1 VSRIL
6 VIDDE
11 LSIRRMLQ
19 VLLEGA
25 GHTMIS
31 AADASHGLH
40 ALALEKP
47 DLLIL
52 DLGLP
57 DMDGLQAL
65 RRLREWSTVPVL
77 ILSARP
83 DPADKVTALDLGADD
98 YLTKPFDAP
107 ELLARLR
114 ALLRR
119 VTPAEET
126 SVLVIDYLAIDLA
139 THEARVLN
147 QIIPLTPIEFS
158 LLAQLARHAGRVLT
172 HAHLLNAV
180 WGPKAAEQSHYLR
193 VHFTHLR
200 RKLRSAGIAAEVIR
214 NEPGIGYRLLLEGHP
229 APCLR
234 SHCDSAPPNRKIED
248 HST

>member
-1 VSRIL
+1 MSRIL

-11 LSIRRMLQ
+11 ISIRRMLQ

-31 AADASHGLH
+31 AVDGSHGLH
-40 ALALEKP
+40 ALALDKP
-47 DLLIL
+47 DLVIL

-57 DMDGLQAL
+57 DIDGLEVL
-65 RRLREWSTVPVL
+65 RRLREWTSVPVL
-77 ILSARP
+77 VLSARP
-83 DPADKVTALDLGADD
+83 DPADKVSALDLGADD

-114 ALLRR
+114 ALQRR
-119 VTPAEET
+119 VAPPEEQA
-126 SVLVIDYLAIDLA
+126 VISLDSLDIDLA
-139 THEARVLN
+139 SHEARMSGDV
-147 QIIPLTPIEFS
+147 IPLTPIEFS
-158 LLAQLARHAGRVLT
+158 LLSQLARHAGRVLT

-180 WGPKAAEQSHYLR
+180 WGPKSAEQSHYLR

-200 RKLRSAGIAAEVIR
+200 RKLRDAGLKGEVIR
-214 NEPGIGYRLLLEGHP
+214 NEPGIGYRLLVDDHWKSGH
-229 APCLR
+229 A
-234 SHCDSAPPNRKIED
+234 SRKIGD

>member
-1 VSRIL
+1 MSRIL

-19 VLLEGA
+19 VLLDGA

-31 AADASHGLH
+31 ADDASHGLH

-57 DMDGLQAL
+57 DMDGLEVL

-83 DPADKVTALDLGADD
+83 DPADKVKALDCGADD
-98 YLTKPFDAP
+98 YLTKPFDAH

-119 VTPAEET
+119 VTPAEEQSIIT
-126 SVLVIDYLAIDLA
+126 LGSLTIDL
-139 THEARVLN
+139 TSHEACVAD
-147 QIIPLTPIEFS
+147 QPVPLTPIEFS

-180 WGPKAAEQSHYLR
+180 WGPKATDQAYYLR
-193 VHFTHLR
+193 VHFAHLR
-200 RKLRSAGIAAEVIR
+200 RKLRTAGLAGEVIR
-214 NEPGIGYRLLLEGHP
+214 NEPGIGYRLPLD
-229 APCLR
+229 R
-234 SHCDSAPPNRKIED
+234 D
-248 HST
+248 

>member
-1 VSRIL
+1 MSRIL

-11 LSIRRMLQ
+11 LSIRRLLQ

-25 GHTMIS
+25 GHTVICTD
-31 AADASHGLH
+31 DASHGLH

-57 DMDGLQAL
+57 DMDGLEVL
-65 RRLREWSTVPVL
+65 RRLREWTTVPVL

-83 DPADKVTALDLGADD
+83 DPADKVSALDLGADD

-119 VTPAEET
+119 VTPAEEQP
-126 SVLVIDYLAIDLA
+126 VISLGLLTIDLA
-139 THEARVLN
+139 SHEARVSD
-147 QIIPLTPIEFS
+147 QPVPLTPIEFS

-180 WGPKAAEQSHYLR
+180 WGPKATEQSHYLR
-193 VHFTHLR
+193 VHFAHLR
-200 RKLRSAGIAAEVIR
+200 RKLRAAGMTGEVIR
-214 NEPGIGYRLLLEGHP
+214 NEPGIGYRLPLD
-229 APCLR
+229 R
-234 SHCDSAPPNRKIED
+234 D
-248 HST
+248 

>member
-1 VSRIL
+1 
-6 VIDDE
+6 
-11 LSIRRMLQ
+11 MLQ
-19 VLLEGA
+19 VLLEGS
-25 GHTMIS
+25 GHTVIS
-31 AADASHGLH
+31 VGDGSHGLH

-57 DMDGLQAL
+57 DMDGLGVL
-65 RRLREWSTVPVL
+65 RRLREWTTVPVL

-83 DPADKVTALDLGADD
+83 DPADKVSALDLGADD

-119 VTPAEET
+119 VTPAEEQP
-126 SVLVIDYLAIDLA
+126 VISIGSLTIDLA
-139 THEARVLN
+139 SHEARVSGHPV
-147 QIIPLTPIEFS
+147 PLTPIEFS

-180 WGPKAAEQSHYLR
+180 WGPKAMEQSHYLR

-200 RKLRSAGIAAEVIR
+200 RKLHAAGLVGEVIR
-214 NEPGIGYRLLLEGHP
+214 NEPGIGYRLRL
-229 APCLR
+229 
-234 SHCDSAPPNRKIED
+234 
-248 HST
+248 

>member
-1 VSRIL
+1 MSRIL

-11 LSIRRMLQ
+11 LSIRRLLQ

-25 GHTMIS
+25 GHTIIP
-31 AADASHGLH
+31 AEDASHGLH
-40 ALALEKP
+40 SLAVEKP

-57 DMDGLQAL
+57 DMDGLEAL
-65 RRLREWSTVPVL
+65 RRLREWTAVPVL
-77 ILSARP
+77 VLSARS
-83 DPADKVTALDLGADD
+83 DPADKVKALDLGADD
-98 YLTKPFDAP
+98 YLTKPFDST

-119 VTPAEET
+119 ITPAEEQT
-126 SVLVIDYLAIDLA
+126 TITLGALSVNLAERAALVRGK
-139 THEARVLN
+139 T
-147 QIIPLTPIEFS
+147 IPLTPIEFS

-180 WGPKAAEQSHYLR
+180 WGPKATDQAHYLR

-200 RKLRSAGIAAEVIR
+200 RKLRAAGLSGEVIR
-214 NEPGIGYRLLLEGHP
+214 NEPGIGYRFPLDE
-229 APCLR
+229 C
-234 SHCDSAPPNRKIED
+234 
-248 HST
+248 

>member
-11 LSIRRMLQ
+11 LSIRRLLQ

-25 GHTMIS
+25 GHTVIS
-31 AADASHGLH
+31 ADDASHGLH

-57 DMDGLQAL
+57 DMDGLEVL
-65 RRLREWSTVPVL
+65 RRLREWTTAPVL

-83 DPADKVTALDLGADD
+83 DPADKVSALDLGADD

-119 VTPAEET
+119 VTPAEEQPVIALG
-126 SVLVIDYLAIDLA
+126 VLTIDLA
-139 THEARVLN
+139 SHEARVSD
-147 QIIPLTPIEFS
+147 QPVPLTPIEFS
-158 LLAQLARHAGRVLT
+158 LLGQLARHAGRVLT

-180 WGPKAAEQSHYLR
+180 WGPKATEQSHYLR
-193 VHFTHLR
+193 VHFAHIR
-200 RKLRSAGIAAEVIR
+200 RKLRAAGMTGELIR
-214 NEPGIGYRLLLEGHP
+214 NEPGIGYRLPLD
-229 APCLR
+229 R
-234 SHCDSAPPNRKIED
+234 D
-248 HST
+248 

>member
-1 VSRIL
+1 MSRIL
-6 VIDDE
+6 IIDDE
-11 LSIRRMLQ
+11 LSIRRLLH

-25 GHTMIS
+25 GHEIVS
-31 AADASHGLH
+31 AEDASHGLH
-40 ALALEKP
+40 ALALQKP

-57 DMDGLQAL
+57 DMDGLEAL
-65 RRLREWSTVPVL
+65 RRLREWTALPVL
-77 ILSARP
+77 VLSARP
-83 DPADKVTALDLGADD
+83 DPADKVKALDLGADD
-98 YLTKPFDAP
+98 YLTKPFDAT

-126 SVLVIDYLAIDLA
+126 SLIAIGSLVVDLA
-139 THEARVLN
+139 THEARVSE
-147 QIIPLTPIEFS
+147 IPVPLTPIEFS

-180 WGPKAAEQSHYLR
+180 WGPKAADQAHYLR

-200 RKLRSAGIAAEVIR
+200 RKLSAAGLTGEVIR
-214 NEPGIGYRLLLEGHP
+214 NEPGIGYRLLLG
-229 APCLR
+229 
-234 SHCDSAPPNRKIED
+234 
-248 HST
+248 

>member
-1 VSRIL
+1 MSRIL

-19 VLLEGA
+19 ILLEGA
-25 GHTMIS
+25 GHTMI
-31 AADASHGLH
+31 AASDASHGLH
-40 ALALEKP
+40 SLAMEKP
-47 DLLIL
+47 DLLML

-57 DMDGLQAL
+57 DMDGLEVL
-65 RRLREWSTVPVL
+65 RRLREWSSVPVL

-83 DPADKVTALDLGADD
+83 DPADKVSALDLGADD
-98 YLTKPFDAP
+98 YLTKPFDAS

-119 VTPAEET
+119 VTPAEEQA
-126 SVLVIDYLAIDLA
+126 VLTIGNLTIDLA
-139 THEARVLN
+139 AHEARVLN
-147 QIIPLTPIEFS
+147 QTLPLTPIEFS
-158 LLAQLARHAGRVLT
+158 LLAQLARYSGRVLT

-200 RKLRSAGIAAEVIR
+200 RKLRAAGLEGEAIR
-214 NEPGIGYRLLLEGHP
+214 NEAGIGYRLLMERG
-229 APCLR
+229 
-234 SHCDSAPPNRKIED
+234 
-248 HST
+248 

>member
-1 VSRIL
+1 MSRIL

-11 LSIRRMLQ
+11 LSLRRMLQ

-25 GHTMIS
+25 GHTLITAS
-31 AADASHGLH
+31 DASHGLH
-40 ALALEKP
+40 ALAMEKP

-57 DMDGLQAL
+57 DMDGLEVL
-65 RRLREWSTVPVL
+65 RRLREWSSVPVL

-83 DPADKVTALDLGADD
+83 DPADKVSALDFGADD

-119 VTPAEET
+119 VTPAESD
-126 SVLVIDYLAIDLA
+126 SVLVIGHLTIDLA
-139 THEARVLN
+139 AHEVRVADRP
-147 QIIPLTPIEFS
+147 IPLTPIEFS

-180 WGPKAAEQSHYLR
+180 WGPKATEQSHYLR

-200 RKLRSAGIAAEVIR
+200 RKLRDAGLTDEIIR
-214 NEPGIGYRLLLEGHP
+214 NEPGIGYRLMLDDNPG
-229 APCLR
+229 
-234 SHCDSAPPNRKIED
+234 K
-248 HST
+248 

>member
-1 VSRIL
+1 MSRIL

-11 LSIRRMLQ
+11 LSIRRLLQ

-25 GHTMIS
+25 GHTIIP
-31 AADASHGLH
+31 AEDASHGLH
-40 ALALEKP
+40 SLAVEKP

-57 DMDGLQAL
+57 DMDGLEAL
-65 RRLREWSTVPVL
+65 RRLREWTAVPVL
-77 ILSARP
+77 VLSARS
-83 DPADKVTALDLGADD
+83 DPADKVKALDLGADD
-98 YLTKPFDAP
+98 YLTKPFDST

-119 VTPAEET
+119 VTPVEEQTTITLGALSVNLAERAA
-126 SVLVIDYLAIDLA
+126 LVRGK
-139 THEARVLN
+139 T
-147 QIIPLTPIEFS
+147 IPLTPIEFS

-180 WGPKAAEQSHYLR
+180 WGPKATDQAHYLR

-200 RKLRSAGIAAEVIR
+200 RKLRAAGLSGEVIR
-214 NEPGIGYRLLLEGHP
+214 NEPGIGYRFPLDE
-229 APCLR
+229 C
-234 SHCDSAPPNRKIED
+234 
-248 HST
+248 

>member
-1 VSRIL
+1 MSRIL

-11 LSIRRMLQ
+11 LSIRRLLQ

-25 GHTMIS
+25 GHTVIC
-31 AADASHGLH
+31 ADDASHGLH

-47 DLLIL
+47 DFLIL

-57 DMDGLQAL
+57 DMDGLEVL
-65 RRLREWSTVPVL
+65 RRLREWTTVPVL

-83 DPADKVTALDLGADD
+83 DPADKVSALDLGADD

-119 VTPAEET
+119 VTPAEEQP
-126 SVLVIDYLAIDLA
+126 VISLGLLTIDLA
-139 THEARVLN
+139 SHEARVSN
-147 QIIPLTPIEFS
+147 QPVPLTPIEFS

-180 WGPKAAEQSHYLR
+180 WGPKATEQSHYLR
-193 VHFTHLR
+193 VHFAHLR
-200 RKLRSAGIAAEVIR
+200 RKIRAAGMTGEVIR
-214 NEPGIGYRLLLEGHP
+214 NEPGIGYRLPLD
-229 APCLR
+229 R
-234 SHCDSAPPNRKIED
+234 D
-248 HST
+248 

>member
-1 VSRIL
+1 MSRIL

-11 LSIRRMLQ
+11 RSIRRMLG

-25 GHTMIS
+25 GHHVIC
-31 AADASHGLH
+31 AEDASHGLH
-40 ALALEKP
+40 AAAAEKP
-47 DLLIL
+47 DLLVL

-57 DMDGLQAL
+57 DLDGTEVV
-65 RRLREWSTVPVL
+65 RRLREWSSVPVL

-83 DPADKVTALDLGADD
+83 DPADKVQALDLGADD

-107 ELLARLR
+107 ELLARVR

-119 VTPAEET
+119 VTPAEEHT
-126 SVLVIDYLAIDLA
+126 TIALGSLTVDLA
-139 THEARVLN
+139 AHHASVGGRIV
-147 QIIPLTPIEFS
+147 PLTPIEFA

-172 HAHLLNAV
+172 HSHLLHSV

-200 RKLRSAGIAAEVIR
+200 RKLRAAGLTGECIR
-214 NEPGIGYRLLLEGHP
+214 NEPGIGYRLPLPGE
-229 APCLR
+229 
-234 SHCDSAPPNRKIED
+234 
-248 HST
+248 

>member
-11 LSIRRMLQ
+11 VSIRRLLQ
-19 VLLEGA
+19 VILEGA
-25 GHTMIS
+25 GHTVLT
-31 AADASHGLH
+31 AEDASHGLH
-40 ALALEKP
+40 ALALDKP

-57 DMDGLQAL
+57 DLDGLEAL
-65 RRLREWSTVPVL
+65 RRLREWSQVPVL
-77 ILSARP
+77 VLSAR
-83 DPADKVTALDLGADD
+83 ANSNHKVNALDLGADD

-107 ELLARLR
+107 ELLSRIR

-119 VTPAEET
+119 IAPPGDGAGI
-126 SVLVIDYLAIDLA
+126 VLGPLVVNLASHQVAVND
-139 THEARVLN
+139 RPV
-147 QIIPLTPIEFS
+147 PLTPIEFS

-180 WGPKAAEQSHYLR
+180 WGPKAADQAHYLR

-200 RKLRSAGIAAEVIR
+200 RKLHAAGLHPAIIR
-214 NEPGIGYRLLLEGHP
+214 NEPGIGYRLLLD
-229 APCLR
+229 AP
-234 SHCDSAPPNRKIED
+234 
-248 HST
+248 

>member
-1 VSRIL
+1 MSRIL

-11 LSIRRMLQ
+11 LSIRRLLQ

-25 GHTMIS
+25 GHTIIP
-31 AADASHGLH
+31 AEDASHGLH
-40 ALALEKP
+40 SLAVEKP

-57 DMDGLQAL
+57 DMDGLEAL
-65 RRLREWSTVPVL
+65 RRLREWTAVPVL
-77 ILSARP
+77 VLSARS
-83 DPADKVTALDLGADD
+83 DPADKVKALDLGADD
-98 YLTKPFDAP
+98 YLTKPFDST

-119 VTPAEET
+119 VTPAEEQT
-126 SVLVIDYLAIDLA
+126 TITLGALSVNLAERAALVRGE
-139 THEARVLN
+139 T
-147 QIIPLTPIEFS
+147 IPLTPIEFS

-180 WGPKAAEQSHYLR
+180 WGPKATDQAHYLR

-200 RKLRSAGIAAEVIR
+200 RKLRAAGLSGEVIR
-214 NEPGIGYRLLLEGHP
+214 NEPGIGYRFPLDE
-229 APCLR
+229 C
-234 SHCDSAPPNRKIED
+234 
-248 HST
+248 

>member
-11 LSIRRMLQ
+11 LSIRRLLQ

-25 GHTMIS
+25 GHTVIS
-31 AADASHGLH
+31 ADDASHGLH

-57 DMDGLQAL
+57 DRDGLEVL
-65 RRLREWSTVPVL
+65 CRLREWTTVPVL

-83 DPADKVTALDLGADD
+83 DPADKVSALDLGADD

-119 VTPAEET
+119 VTPAEEEP
-126 SVLVIDYLAIDLA
+126 VISLGMLTIDLA
-139 THEARVLN
+139 AHEARVSS
-147 QIIPLTPIEFS
+147 QAVPLTPIEFS
-158 LLAQLARHAGRVLT
+158 LIAQLARHAGRVLT

-180 WGPKAAEQSHYLR
+180 WGPKSTEQSHYLR
-193 VHFTHLR
+193 VHFAHLR
-200 RKLRSAGIAAEVIR
+200 RKLRAAGMSGEVIR
-214 NEPGIGYRLLLEGHP
+214 NEPGIGYRLPLD
-229 APCLR
+229 R
-234 SHCDSAPPNRKIED
+234 D
-248 HST
+248 

>member
-1 VSRIL
+1 MSQIL

-11 LSIRRMLQ
+11 RSIRRMLQ

-25 GHTMIS
+25 GHTMAS
-31 AADASHGLH
+31 AEDGSHGLH
-40 ALALEKP
+40 ALALERP

-57 DMDGLQAL
+57 DMDGLEVL

-83 DPADKVTALDLGADD
+83 DPADKVKALDLGADD
-98 YLTKPFDAP
+98 YLTKPFDAH

-119 VTPAEET
+119 VTPAGEQSLIQLGSLT
-126 SVLVIDYLAIDLA
+126 IDLTA
-139 THEARVLN
+139 HEACVAEKTV
-147 QIIPLTPIEFS
+147 PLTPIEFS

-172 HAHLLNAV
+172 HTYLLNAV
-180 WGPKAAEQSHYLR
+180 WGPKATDQAHYLR
-193 VHFTHLR
+193 VHFAHLR
-200 RKLRSAGIAAEVIR
+200 RKLRATGLSGEVIR
-214 NEPGIGYRLLLEGHP
+214 NEPGIGYRLRLD
-229 APCLR
+229 
-234 SHCDSAPPNRKIED
+234 CD
-248 HST
+248 